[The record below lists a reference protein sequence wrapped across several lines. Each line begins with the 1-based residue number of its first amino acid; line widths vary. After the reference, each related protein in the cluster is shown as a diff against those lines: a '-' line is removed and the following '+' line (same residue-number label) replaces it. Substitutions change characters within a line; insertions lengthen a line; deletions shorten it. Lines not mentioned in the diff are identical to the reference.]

1 MAVGA
6 WSIAAQH
13 SAVQDVHTQL
23 TKYATDFIPDMFAAA
38 ERRALEFRKLTRAMI
53 VKIAIRII
61 ATRDIVQNHS
71 VVQRLAVYI

>member
-1 MAVGA
+1 
-6 WSIAAQH
+6 
-13 SAVQDVHTQL
+13 
-23 TKYATDFIPDMFAAA
+23 
-38 ERRALEFRKLTRAMI
+38 MI